1 VPNLKPGRKEI
12 MPDNNDNLPVTRAE
26 LKEILAEFADRIINY
41 VETRFKGIDR
51 RFDELQGQMTGVQSQ
66 MAELQGQ
73 MTGVQSQIAEL
84 QGQMAELRSRL
95 EKVEAALVELRKQ
108 QEKVEVELGTLRA
121 QNVLLEDRLKHVE
134 AGLERMV
141 LALFKFENR
150 DDIRT
155 EQIAN
160 LIEDLKKLNG
170 RFSLVQSEVTEF
182 KSKYSMERVLVE
194 MEEFRQMALRLEK
207 RVTVLEKNQAA
218 SAAA

>member
-1 VPNLKPGRKEI
+1 

-26 LKEILAEFADRIINY
+26 LKEVLAEFADRIINY
-41 VETRFKGIDR
+41 VEPRFKGIDR
-51 RFDELQGQMTGVQSQ
+51 RFDGL
-66 MAELQGQ
+66 
-73 MTGVQSQIAEL
+73 QSQIAEL
-84 QGQMAELRSRL
+84 QGQMAGVQSQIAELQSQMAGVQSQIAELQSQMAELRNRL

-108 QEKVEVELGTLRA
+108 QEKVEVELGALRA
-121 QNVLLEDRLKHVE
+121 QVVLLEDRLKHVE

-155 EQIAN
+155 GQIAN

-170 RFSLVQSEVTEF
+170 RFILVQSEVAEF
-182 KSKYSMERVLVE
+182 KSKYSMERVQAE
-194 MEEFRQMALRLEK
+194 MEEFRQMALHLEK
-207 RVTVLEKNQAA
+207 RVAVLEKSQAA